1 MTIYFVTKL
10 HVIIFDNNAVNAT
23 HKWSVTLYP
32 LIGQKQV
39 SLSAH
44 NLYSLSPSSKKV
56 YMYHSGG

>member
-1 MTIYFVTKL
+1 MTTYFVTKL
-10 HVIIFDNNAVNAT
+10 HVIIFDNNAVNTT